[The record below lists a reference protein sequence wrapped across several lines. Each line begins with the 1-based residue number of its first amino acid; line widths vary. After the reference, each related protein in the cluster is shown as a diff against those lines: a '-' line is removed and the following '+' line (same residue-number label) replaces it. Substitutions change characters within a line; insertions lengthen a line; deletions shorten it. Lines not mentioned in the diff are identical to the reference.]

1 MAQLD
6 NSNHYNNINFINNNM
21 NDSINSIKP
30 KKDKV
35 KSVSDYES
43 ILAPSD
49 KQMTKMGKFI
59 QRHYILVNVLVI
71 GLFLYCYYL
80 DVEYKTFSMRNWV
93 TKVIPNRYL
102 NSGLKIFGA
111 YGLIQVFAQDVGVKT
126 GKNQRNFVQ
135 GPLIQFIIY
144 WAAAYALTDD
154 RSEAL
159 FGTVLYFIL
168 KYIFSNN
175 ETSNVCFE
183 DV

>member
-1 MAQLD
+1 M
-6 NSNHYNNINFINNNM
+6 
-21 NDSINSIKP
+21 
-30 KKDKV
+30 
-35 KSVSDYES
+35 
-43 ILAPSD
+43 
-49 KQMTKMGKFI
+49 
-59 QRHYILVNVLVI
+59 
-71 GLFLYCYYL
+71 
-80 DVEYKTFSMRNWV
+80 
-93 TKVIPNRYL
+93 
-102 NSGLKIFGA
+102 KIFGA

-168 KYIFSNN
+168 KYVFSNN